1 MSNWLFFNYNNWKVL
16 LPMGLIIVFTGMIFG
31 FSILDFIVFIVII
44 FHYVFCY
51 GLPKSRANNKSDADK
66 PIKIRR

>member
-16 LPMGLIIVFTGMIFG
+16 LPMASIILLTGLKFG
-31 FSILDFIVFIVII
+31 ITILDFIVVVGII
-44 FHYVFCY
+44 FHYVYSF
-51 GLPKSRANNKSDADK
+51 GLPKKTTKGKRGNDE

>member
-16 LPMGLIIVFTGMIFG
+16 LPMAVIILLTGVKFG
-31 FSILDFIVFIVII
+31 ITILDFIVAVGII
-44 FHYVFCY
+44 FHYVYSY
-51 GLPKSRANNKSDADK
+51 GLPKKASKKKRKNDE

>member
-1 MSNWLFFNYNNWKVL
+1 MGNWLFFNYNNWKVL
-16 LPMGLIIVFTGMIFG
+16 LPMAAVILLTGMKFG
-31 FSILDFIVFIVII
+31 VTILDFIVLVAII

-51 GLPKSRANNKSDADK
+51 GSPKSRANNKSDADK